1 MTPRRK
7 RPSPFREWRRKQ
19 AYNLL
24 PLLSHVA
31 SALVRGFG
39 ATLKTR
45 FTGHLPVLDM
55 VESGEPFIL
64 VFFHGRLF
72 ILIYY
77 LRNWPIVIMLS
88 ISYLGELQTRILHNF
103 GYTTIRG
110 SRSRGGPRALAGIV
124 GVVRNGKIGVFAV
137 DGPRGPY
144 REVKPGAVFVAKKL
158 GVPIVPV
165 TTSAW
170 PSVTLGWVWDR
181 FFLPLPFGRTIVH
194 LGEPILLDADL
205 SEESISSDCQRIG
218 EVLAKLEIE
227 ADGLTGRIRK

>member
-7 RPSPFREWRRKQ
+7 STSPFREWRRKQ

-24 PLLSHVA
+24 PLLSNVA
-31 SALVRGFG
+31 SALVRGVG

-45 FTGHLPVLDM
+45 ITGHLPVLEM
-55 VESGEPFIL
+55 VESGKPFIL

-77 LRNWPIVIMLS
+77 LLNWPIVIMLS
-88 ISYLGELQTRILHNF
+88 ISYLGELQTRILNNF
-103 GYTTIRG
+103 GYATIRG
-110 SRSRGGPRALAGIV
+110 SRSRGGHRALAGMV
-124 GVVRNGKIGVFAV
+124 GVVKSGKIGVFAV

-165 TTSAW
+165 VFRNT
-170 PSVTLGWVWDR
+170 
-181 FFLPLPFGRTIVH
+181 
-194 LGEPILLDADL
+194 LDAL
-205 SEESISSDCQRIG
+205 PKHALVVRP
-218 EVLAKLEIE
+218 ATIE
-227 ADGLTGRIRK
+227 AVVLPPVETTGWTPEGLDVEIKWDTLRAQMEAAFEKTEDNRFL